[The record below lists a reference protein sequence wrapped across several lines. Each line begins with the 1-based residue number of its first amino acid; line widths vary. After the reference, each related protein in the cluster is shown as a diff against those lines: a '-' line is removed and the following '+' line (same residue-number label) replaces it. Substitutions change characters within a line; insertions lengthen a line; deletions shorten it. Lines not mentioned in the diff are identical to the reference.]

1 MKNEIRLFL
10 TAILFY
16 TRIPCPAWVGH
27 GSAQLNESRKYFPL
41 IGWIIGGIAAAAY
54 ESSRLVFPASISLVL
69 SMAAGIVATGA
80 FHEDGFADTCD
91 GFGGGWTKEQI
102 LLIMKDSRLGTYGAV
117 GIALLLSLK
126 FLTLL
131 ELEKIIAPGAATSDA
146 ATPGVATSAI
156 WRVLLAGHV
165 VSRFMASLTLETHD
179 YVRQTDD
186 ARAKPMASSRLGW
199 KGLIP
204 GAIAMVLSLLL
215 LPDYWLWLA
224 VAGAFV
230 VKLYMAWYFKKW
242 IGGYTGD
249 CLGAIQQVSECVFYL
264 CLYAIWS
271 CL

>member
-1 MKNEIRLFL
+1 MKKEIRLFL
-10 TAILFY
+10 TAVLFY
-16 TRIPCPAWVGH
+16 TRIPGPAWVGH
-27 GSAQLNESRKYFPL
+27 SSDQLNASRKYFPL
-41 IGWIIGGIAAAAY
+41 IGWVVGGIAAAAL
-54 ESSRLVFPASISLVL
+54 ESSRLVFPISISLLL
-69 SMAAGIVATGA
+69 SLAAGILTTGA

-102 LLIMKDSRLGTYGAV
+102 LTIMKDSRLGTYGAV

-126 FLTLL
+126 FLTLV
-131 ELEKIIAPGAATSDA
+131 ELDKFPGL
-146 ATPGVATSAI
+146 
-156 WRVLLAGHV
+156 WRVLIAGHV
-165 VSRFMASLTLETHD
+165 VSRFMASITLETHE
-179 YVRQTDD
+179 YVRDTGD
-186 ARAKPMASSRLGW
+186 AKAKPMASSRLGW

-204 GAIAMVLSLLL
+204 GAVAVVLALLL

-224 VAGAFV
+224 VAGA
-230 VKLYMAWYFKKW
+230 LAAQQYLSWYFKKW